1 MEAQEGSVLDRLRHV
16 HDPRRREG
24 RRYNLPGLLGMLLL
38 AAVNGEESLRGMWL
52 WGRST
57 WEQIAE
63 PLDLWGTAGPP
74 AYGTLWNLLARLDAG
89 ELSRALCAGTAW
101 TTTTTGPEVGYSVDG
116 KVLRGS
122 QRQVEAALQVVTAAG
137 HSCRTVLAQQTVSDG
152 DPVAA
157 AVALLSGMTL
167 AGKLVSMDA
176 GLLHRA
182 TVQVIEEKGGPISDR
197 SRATTATCMTSL
209 PGG

>member
-1 MEAQEGSVLDRLRHV
+1 
-16 HDPRRREG
+16 
-24 RRYNLPGLLGMLLL
+24 MLLL

-74 AYGTLWNLLARLDAG
+74 AYGTLWSILAKVDAE
-89 ELSRALCAGTAW
+89 ELSRALCAGTACAA
-101 TTTTTGPEVGYSVDG
+101 TATGPEVGYSVDG

-122 QRQVEAALQVVTAAG
+122 QRQVETALQVVTAAG
-137 HSCRTVLAQQTVSDG
+137 HSCRTVLGQQTVSNG

-157 AVALLSGMTL
+157 AVALLSGL
-167 AGKLVSMDA
+167 ALEGKLVSMDA

-197 SRATTATCMTSL
+197 SRAITATCTTSL
-209 PGG
+209 LSG